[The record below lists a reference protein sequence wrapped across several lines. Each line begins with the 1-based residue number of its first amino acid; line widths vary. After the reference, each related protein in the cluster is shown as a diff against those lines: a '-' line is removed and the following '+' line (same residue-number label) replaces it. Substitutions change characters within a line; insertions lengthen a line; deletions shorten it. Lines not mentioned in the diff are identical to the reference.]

1 MHTMMKTI
9 VRGTGVALLLGLLGP
24 ALLAA
29 QQPAPPQQPASGGSK
44 PWWERLT
51 FFGDLRAR
59 YESFYQEDLQTRQR
73 GRIRLRLG
81 LRTTISDEFE
91 VGMRVATGNPKEPVT
106 PNQSLDEFFSRKP
119 LFLDQASLT
128 YRPRYAKA
136 LAFGAGKF
144 AYPVLR
150 TQMIWDDD
158 LNWEGVY
165 EQAATSGD
173 VTVRV
178 TAVQAPIREVAI
190 GPDTAL
196 FAEQALVSFKK
207 GRHQFQI
214 GASSYALRN
223 VDRIA
228 LGLASGDLVGQSF
241 NQLTFDGSGKVSG
254 FLSDFR
260 LFDIIGQAVIA
271 TPRAEYPLSV
281 TANWVVNTAAAD
293 DQDTGIWVDTRYGRA
308 ATPKSFM
315 LGYTFARIERDAV
328 VSSFAYSD
336 MPSSNALANLVWFS
350 YMPAPRVNL
359 DFTGF
364 FTKRLEVRFGE
375 NNHVLARLQMDA
387 RVSF

>member
-9 VRGTGVALLLGLLGP
+9 MRGTGVALFVGLLAP
-24 ALLAA
+24 APLAA
-29 QQPAPPQQPASGGSK
+29 QQQPQPPQPASSGGK
-44 PWWERLT
+44 PWWERIA

-59 YESFYQEDLQTRQR
+59 YESFYQEHLQTRQR
-73 GRIRLRLG
+73 ERIRLRLG

-128 YRPRYAKA
+128 YRPKYAKA
-136 LAFGAGKF
+136 LTLSTGKF

-158 LNWEGVY
+158 LNWEGAY
-165 EQAATSGD
+165 EQVTTSGD

-178 TAVQAPIREVAI
+178 TAVQAPIREVAS

-196 FAEQALVSFKK
+196 LAEQALVSFKK

-214 GASSYALRN
+214 GASSYAFRN

-228 LGLASGDLVGQSF
+228 LGLASGDLVGQNW
-241 NQLTFDGSGKVSG
+241 NQLQFDGSGKVIG
-254 FLSDFR
+254 FRSDFR
-260 LFDIIGQAVIA
+260 LVDVIGQAVLA
-271 TPRAEYPLSV
+271 TPRADYPVSV
-281 TANWVVNTAAAD
+281 VGNWVANTGAAD
-293 DQDTGIWVDTRYGRA
+293 DEDTGLWLDVRYGRA
-308 ATPKSFM
+308 ATPNSFM

-328 VSSFAYSD
+328 VSVFAFSD
-336 MPSSNALANLVWFS
+336 MPSSNVRANLVSFS
-350 YMPAPRVNL
+350 YAPVARVNL
-359 DFTGF
+359 DFTGY
-364 FTKRLEVRFGE
+364 FTTQLRIRSGESNRL
-375 NNHVLARLQMDA
+375 LTRLQMDA

>member
-9 VRGTGVALLLGLLGP
+9 VRGAGVALLLGLLGP

-73 GRIRLRLG
+73 ERIRFRLG
-81 LRTTISDEFE
+81 VRSTISEEFD
-91 VGMRVATGNPKEPVT
+91 VGMRLATGNPKEPVT

-119 LFLDQASLT
+119 LFLDQAYLT
-128 YRPRYAKA
+128 YRPKYARA
-136 LAFGAGKF
+136 LTVSAGKF

-173 VTVRV
+173 VAVRF
-178 TAVQAPIREVAI
+178 TAVQAPIREV
-190 GPDTAL
+190 GSDPDTAL
-196 FAEQALVSFKK
+196 FAEQVLASFKK

-214 GASSYALRN
+214 GASSYAFRN

-254 FLSDFR
+254 FLSDFK
-260 LFDIIGQAVIA
+260 LVDVIGQTVLA
-271 TPRAEYPLSV
+271 TSRAEYPVSV

-293 DQDTGIWVDTRYGRA
+293 GQDTGIWLDTRYGRA
-308 ATPKSFM
+308 ATPKTYM
-315 LGYTFARIERDAV
+315 VGYTFARIERDAV

-336 MPSSNALANLVWFS
+336 MPSSNVLANVALFS
-350 YMPAPRVNL
+350 YMPVARVNL

-364 FTKRLEVRFGE
+364 FTKRLEVRPGE
-375 NNHVLARLQMDA
+375 NNHVLTRLQMDA